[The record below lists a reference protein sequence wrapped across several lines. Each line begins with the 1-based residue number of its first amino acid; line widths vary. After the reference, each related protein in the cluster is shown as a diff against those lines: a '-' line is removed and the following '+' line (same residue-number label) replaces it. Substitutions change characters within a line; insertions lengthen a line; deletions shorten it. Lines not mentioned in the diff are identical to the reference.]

1 MAAAKGNDYARKWTE
16 DEAIE
21 VFIEGLN
28 FADDDDDA
36 LCIEDVFKHME
47 MPKTTFY
54 DLIKQFDVLNSIK
67 GDMNSAIV
75 RRVNAAALKSGFA
88 AAPAIWRLKQMGESD
103 QQNINVTSNGKSL
116 PDWMDE
122 K

>member
-1 MAAAKGNDYARKWTE
+1 MAAEIGNDYNRKWTL

-21 VFIEGLN
+21 LFKTG
-28 FADDDDDA
+28 ADWARDDEDA
-36 LCIEDVFKHME
+36 LCIQDVFKHME
-47 MPKTTFY
+47 MPCSTFN
-54 DLIKQFDVLNSIK
+54 LLVREHEVLASIK
-67 GDMNSAIV
+67 EDMQASIIS
-75 RRVNAAALKSGFA
+75 RVNAKALKSGFA